1 MIITYECIFL
11 SSSPIFQIDR
21 CYGLI
26 FMSIINIGT
35 KQNSKRIFFN
45 FVIEN
50 NPFIS
55 WTTIH
60 RAVDGE
66 L

>member
-1 MIITYECIFL
+1 MNVYFYRL
-11 SSSPIFQIDR
+11 LLYFK
-21 CYGLI
+21 LI
-26 FMSIINIGT
+26 AVMLIINIGT

-45 FVIEN
+45 FLIEN

-55 WTTIH
+55 LTTIH